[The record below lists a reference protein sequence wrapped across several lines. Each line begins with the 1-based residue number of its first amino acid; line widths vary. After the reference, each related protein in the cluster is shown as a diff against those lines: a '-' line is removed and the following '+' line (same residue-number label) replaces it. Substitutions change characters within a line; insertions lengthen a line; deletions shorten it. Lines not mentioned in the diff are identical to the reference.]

1 MRALWAIALFVGLAT
16 SFSSGQQNTPSSPLP
31 AADPQPAK
39 VMVYTM
45 GPGVTAPEL
54 LPVTQAP
61 ISDEKCKK
69 KVKSEIPISL
79 YVDAEGVPL
88 NLAILNP
95 KDSKLDEFALNTVAG
110 DRFKPGTYKGLPVS
124 VSEIVTV
131 TLYAC
136 MDEKKNSSGQQ
147 TDQVR
152 LWSQTEQKAT
162 PLRNSQMETDDSADI
177 GTIYSVGQGVSA
189 PDILY
194 SRDPEYTDQARR
206 ARLQGSVLLSIVVD
220 THGIPQNVKV
230 VRPLGMG
237 LDLKAIDAVMKFRFK
252 PAMKDNTPVPVNI
265 NVEIS
270 FRLNNH

>member
-1 MRALWAIALFVGLAT
+1 MRALWAIAFFVGLAT
-16 SFSSGQQNTPSSPLP
+16 SFSGGQENSPSSPP
-31 AADPQPAK
+31 PEPGAQPDK
-39 VMVYTM
+39 VTVYTM

-54 LPVTQAP
+54 LPVTQAL
-61 ISDEKCKK
+61 ILDEKCRKK
-69 KVKSEIPISL
+69 IKSEIPISL
-79 YVDAEGVPL
+79 HVDAEGVPL

-95 KDSKLDEFALNTVAG
+95 KDSKLDELALNTVAG

-124 VSEIVTV
+124 VAEIVTV

-270 FRLNNH
+270 FRLNNR